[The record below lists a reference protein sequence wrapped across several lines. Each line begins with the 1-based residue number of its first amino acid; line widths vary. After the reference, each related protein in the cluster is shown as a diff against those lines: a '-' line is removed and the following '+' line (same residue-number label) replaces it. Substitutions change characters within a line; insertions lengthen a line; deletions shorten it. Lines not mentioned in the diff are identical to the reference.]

1 MKQAPAVILVRP
13 TEEGNV
19 GAVAR
24 AMANTGLD
32 RLILVEPAVRIG
44 AKALARAVSGA
55 PILEAAVRSPSLT
68 AALAPFR
75 HVVGTSSQRERSYKS
90 HTIEARKLPH
100 RLASG
105 DPRHAALVFGPE
117 RSGLT
122 TEELALCGTV
132 VRIPTATEKPTLNL
146 AQAVLIVAYELFL
159 ARETGASEA
168 PLLYET
174 AEKAEKAEIT
184 EATVAEVGGLFEQAD
199 SIMRDIGFARDT
211 TYEGVLLD
219 LRRLAGRA
227 RLTNREVVIFRGLCR
242 RLEYHL
248 ARRGGEGA

>member
-1 MKQAPAVILVRP
+1 MPQAPAVILVRP

-44 AKALARAVSGA
+44 AKARARAVGGA
-55 PILEAAVRSPSLT
+55 PILEAAKRFPSLT
-68 AALAPFR
+68 AALASFR
-75 HVVGTSSQRERSYKS
+75 HVVGTSSHRERSFKS
-90 HTIEARKLPH
+90 RTIDPRKLPE

-105 DPRHAALVFGPE
+105 DPGHAALVFGPE

-122 TEELALCGTV
+122 TEELALCATV
-132 VRIPTATEKPTLNL
+132 VRIPTASEQPTLNL

-159 ARETGASEA
+159 AREVLASEA
-168 PLLYET
+168 APAIES
-174 AEKAEKAEIT
+174 T
-184 EATVAEVGGLFEQAD
+184 EATAGDIGGLFERVD
-199 SIMRDIGFARDT
+199 SILHTIGFARDT

-227 RLTNREVVIFRGLCR
+227 RLTDREVVIFRGLCR
-242 RLEYHL
+242 RLEHLL
-248 ARRGGEGA
+248 ARRGGESA

>member
-1 MKQAPAVILVRP
+1 MHQAPAVILVRP

-44 AKALARAVSGA
+44 AKARARAVGGA
-55 PILEAAVRSPSLT
+55 PILEAAKRSPSLT
-68 AALAPFR
+68 AALASFR
-75 HVVGTSSQRERSYKS
+75 HVVGTSSHRERSFKS
-90 HTIEARKLPH
+90 RTIDPRKLPE

-105 DPRHAALVFGPE
+105 DPGHAALVFGPE

-122 TEELALCGTV
+122 TEELALCATV
-132 VRIPTATEKPTLNL
+132 VRIPTASEQPTLNL

-159 ARETGASEA
+159 AREVLASEA
-168 PLLYET
+168 AP
-174 AEKAEKAEIT
+174 ANQST
-184 EATVAEVGGLFEQAD
+184 EATAGDIGSLFERVD
-199 SIMRDIGFARDT
+199 SILHTIGFARDT

-227 RLTNREVVIFRGLCR
+227 RLTDREVVIFRGLCR
-242 RLEYHL
+242 RLEHLL
-248 ARRGGEGA
+248 ARRGGESA

>member
-1 MKQAPAVILVRP
+1 MHQAPAVILVRP

-44 AKALARAVSGA
+44 AKARARAVGGA
-55 PILEAAVRSPSLT
+55 PILEAAKRSPSLT
-68 AALAPFR
+68 AALASFR
-75 HVVGTSSQRERSYKS
+75 HVVGTSSHRERSFKS
-90 HTIEARKLPH
+90 RTIDPRKLPE

-122 TEELALCGTV
+122 TEELALCATV
-132 VRIPTATEKPTLNL
+132 VRIPTASEQPTLNL

-159 ARETGASEA
+159 AREVLASEA
-168 PLLYET
+168 AP
-174 AEKAEKAEIT
+174 ANQST
-184 EATVAEVGGLFEQAD
+184 EATAGDIGGLFERVD
-199 SIMRDIGFARDT
+199 SILHTIGFARDT

-227 RLTNREVVIFRGLCR
+227 RLTDREVVIFRGLCR
-242 RLEYHL
+242 RLEHLL
-248 ARRGGEGA
+248 ARRGGESA

>member
-32 RLILVEPAVRIG
+32 RLVLVEPAVRIG
-44 AKALARAVSGA
+44 ATAHARAVGGT
-55 PILEAAVRSPSLT
+55 PILEAAKRSPSLT
-68 AALAPFR
+68 AALASFR
-75 HVVGTSSQRERSYKS
+75 HVVGTSSQRERSFKS
-90 HTIEARKLPH
+90 RTIEPRKLPK

-105 DPRHAALVFGPE
+105 DPRHTALVFGPE

-122 TEELALCGTV
+122 TEELALCATV
-132 VRIPTATEKPTLNL
+132 VRIPTASEQPTLNL

-159 ARETGASEA
+159 AREVLASEA
-168 PLLYET
+168 AP
-174 AEKAEKAEIT
+174 ANQST
-184 EATVAEVGGLFEQAD
+184 EATAGDIGGLFERVD
-199 SIMRDIGFARDT
+199 SILHTIGFARDT

-227 RLTNREVVIFRGLCR
+227 RLTDREVVIFRGLCR
-242 RLEYHL
+242 RLEHLL
-248 ARRGGEGA
+248 ARRGGESA

>member
-1 MKQAPAVILVRP
+1 MHQAPAVILVRP

-44 AKALARAVSGA
+44 AKARARAVGGA
-55 PILEAAVRSPSLT
+55 PILEAAKRSPSLT
-68 AALAPFR
+68 AALASFR
-75 HVVGTSSQRERSYKS
+75 HVVGTSSHRERSFKS
-90 HTIEARKLPH
+90 RTIDPRKLPE

-105 DPRHAALVFGPE
+105 DPGHAALVFGPE

-122 TEELALCGTV
+122 TEELALCATV
-132 VRIPTATEKPTLNL
+132 VRIPTASEQPTLNL

-159 ARETGASEA
+159 AREVLASEA
-168 PLLYET
+168 AP
-174 AEKAEKAEIT
+174 ANQST
-184 EATVAEVGGLFEQAD
+184 EATAGDIGGLFERVD
-199 SIMRDIGFARDT
+199 SILHTIGFARDT

-227 RLTNREVVIFRGLCR
+227 RLTDREVVIFRGLCR
-242 RLEYHL
+242 RLEHLL
-248 ARRGGEGA
+248 ARRGGESA

>member
-1 MKQAPAVILVRP
+1 MHQAPAVILVRP

-44 AKALARAVSGA
+44 AKAHARAVGGA
-55 PILEAAVRSPSLT
+55 PILEAAKRSPSLT
-68 AALAPFR
+68 AALASFR
-75 HVVGTSSQRERSYKS
+75 HVVGTSSHRERSFKS
-90 HTIEARKLPH
+90 RTIDPRKLPE

-105 DPRHAALVFGPE
+105 DPGHAALVFGPE

-122 TEELALCGTV
+122 TEELALCATV
-132 VRIPTATEKPTLNL
+132 VRIPTASEQPTLNL

-159 ARETGASEA
+159 AREVLASEA
-168 PLLYET
+168 APANQVT
-174 AEKAEKAEIT
+174 GAR
-184 EATVAEVGGLFEQAD
+184 EATAADIGGLFQRVD
-199 SIMRDIGFARDT
+199 SILHTIGFARDT

-227 RLTNREVVIFRGLCR
+227 RLTDREVVIFRGLCR
-242 RLEYHL
+242 RLEHLL
-248 ARRGGEGA
+248 ARRGGESA